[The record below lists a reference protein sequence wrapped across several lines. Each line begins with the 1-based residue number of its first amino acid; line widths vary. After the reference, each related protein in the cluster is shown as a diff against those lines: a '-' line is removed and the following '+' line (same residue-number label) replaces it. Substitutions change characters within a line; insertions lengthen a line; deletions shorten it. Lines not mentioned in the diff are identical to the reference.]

1 MPVRVRFPFATEG
14 GCMAQPI
21 SIHWLRRVCFSLALL
36 MLAGLA
42 GPVAHAD
49 ESRQI
54 RSGDFIVEID
64 VRAQTNLIHHLDC
77 LSGQATCTKELFEEL
92 WRKRLGL
99 DDGDK
104 AALEAWRK
112 LREQAQID
120 SGSDL
125 VETVSSPVPLTA
137 GSGSTWTKIRH
148 AGYLAPSRDTLK
160 KAWRPLVSDE
170 SLRAHLEILE
180 RFRPR
185 FLSWWRDSQRSAK
198 MLIPQIEAAMLKA
211 RGPELLRQAS
221 RFLGAEL
228 GERRVF
234 VHLIVQPVSQSRRSR
249 AEIVDGHMVVEVK
262 PGEEATDRVP
272 VIIHE
277 LAHHVWAR
285 VPVSRK
291 AMVATEMLRAGRD
304 GVAAWNLFD
313 EVQATVIGNMLASR
327 NAVAAARYKAMLDR
341 PMAFYAD
348 EAIDAG
354 ARASFGLF
362 EAALAGDGVMDGAFV
377 QAFVAALR
385 RDLRAMF
392 DTPMLLL
399 RNVAVNIDEP
409 ASGWID
415 GLAMGVR
422 AWGLWTY
429 APLGDEGF
437 TQALERFPA
446 MSAAVFVREDQLEKL
461 VPVTRVLGASVE
473 ALRGALGTSRGVA
486 VIADRTPY
494 AIAVIFLV
502 RDPAVMDKLT
512 AAVASCPLKSG
523 VCARVP

>member
-1 MPVRVRFPFATEG
+1 MP
-14 GCMAQPI
+14 QPA
-21 SIHWLRRVCFSLALL
+21 SGHWLRSLAFSAGLVV
-36 MLAGLA
+36 LAGLTV
-42 GPVAHAD
+42 PVAQSD

-77 LSGQATCTKELFEEL
+77 LSGEASCTKELFEQL
-92 WRKRLGL
+92 WRGRLGL
-99 DDGDK
+99 DDADR

-112 LREQAQID
+112 QREQAQIG
-120 SGSDL
+120 SGSGL
-125 VETVSSPVPLTA
+125 EENVSSPVPLIA
-137 GSGSTWTKIRH
+137 GSGATWTKIRH
-148 AGYLAPSRDTLK
+148 AGFLSPSRGALK
-160 KAWRPLVSDE
+160 KAWQPLLAGE
-170 SLRAHLEILE
+170 SVRVQLEILE

-185 FLSWWRDSQRSAK
+185 FLSWWKDSQRAATD
-198 MLIPQIEAAMLKA
+198 MLPQLEAAMQKA
-211 RGPELLRQAS
+211 RGPELLGQAT

-234 VHLIVQPVSQSRRSR
+234 VHLIVQPASQSGQSR

-262 PGEEATDRVP
+262 PGEAATDRVP

-285 VPVSRK
+285 VPITRK
-291 AMVATEMLRAGRD
+291 AMVATEMLRFRRD
-304 GVAAWNLFD
+304 GVSAWNLFD
-313 EVQATVIGNMLASR
+313 EVQATVIGNMLAGR
-327 NAVAAARYKAMLDR
+327 NVETAARYRAMLER

-348 EAIDAG
+348 KAIDAG

-377 QAFVAALR
+377 QAFVGALR

-399 RNVAVNIDEP
+399 RHVAVNLDDP
-409 ASGWID
+409 ASAWVG
-415 GLAMGVR
+415 GLAMGVG

-429 APLGDEGF
+429 APVGDGEF
-437 TQALERFPA
+437 AQLLERFPA

-461 VPVTRVLGASVE
+461 EPLTRVLGTRVQ
-473 ALRGALGTSRGVA
+473 ALRDALGTSRGVG
-486 VIADRTPY
+486 VIADRTPD
-494 AIAVIFLV
+494 AIAVILVV
-502 RDPAVMDKLT
+502 RDPAVMDKLS
-512 AAVASCPLKSG
+512 AAVASCPLKAG
-523 VCARVP
+523 VCVRVP

>member
-1 MPVRVRFPFATEG
+1 
-14 GCMAQPI
+14 MAQPI
-21 SIHWLRRVCFSLALL
+21 CSHWLFGLGLIIALFLL
-36 MLAGLA
+36 MGVSSA
-42 GPVAHAD
+42 VSHAD

-77 LSGQATCTKELFEEL
+77 LSDQATCTKELFDDL

-99 DDGDK
+99 DAGDT

-112 LREQAQID
+112 LREQSQIE

-125 VETVSSPVPLTA
+125 EETVSSPVPLTA
-137 GSGSTWTKIRH
+137 GAGSTWTKIRH
-148 AGYLAPSRDTLK
+148 AGYLAPSRDALK
-160 KAWRPLVSDE
+160 KAWRPLVSEE
-170 SLRAHLEILE
+170 SLRAQLEIME

-185 FLSWWRDSQRSAK
+185 FLSWWKDSQRAAKALLPQLESA
-198 MLIPQIEAAMLKA
+198 MQKA
-211 RGPELLRQAS
+211 RGPELLGQAT

-234 VHLIVQPVSQSRRSR
+234 VHLIVQPVSKSRQSR

-291 AMVATEMLRAGRD
+291 ALVATEMLRAGRD

-327 NAVAAARYKAMLDR
+327 NVETATRYRAMLER

-354 ARASFGLF
+354 ARASVGLF
-362 EAALAGDGVMDGAFV
+362 EVALAGDGVMDSAFV
-377 QAFVAALR
+377 QAFVGALR
-385 RDLRAMF
+385 RDLRSMF

-399 RNVAVNIDEP
+399 RNVAVNIDDP
-409 ASGWID
+409 ASGWVD
-415 GLAMGVR
+415 GLATGVR

-429 APLGDEGF
+429 APLGEDGF
-437 TQALERFPA
+437 TRALERFPA
-446 MSAAVFVREDQLEKL
+446 MSAAVFVREDQLEKIAPMAL
-461 VPVTRVLGASVE
+461 VLGTSVQ
-473 ALRGALGTSRGVA
+473 ALRGALGPSRGVA
-486 VIADRTPY
+486 VIADRTPD
-494 AIAVIFLV
+494 AIAVVFVV
-502 RDPAVMDKLT
+502 RDPSVMDKLT
-512 AAVASCPLKSG
+512 AAVASCLLQAG
-523 VCARVP
+523 VCVRVP

>member
-1 MPVRVRFPFATEG
+1 
-14 GCMAQPI
+14 
-21 SIHWLRRVCFSLALL
+21 
-36 MLAGLA
+36 
-42 GPVAHAD
+42 
-49 ESRQI
+49 
-54 RSGDFIVEID
+54 
-64 VRAQTNLIHHLDC
+64 
-77 LSGQATCTKELFEEL
+77 
-92 WRKRLGL
+92 
-99 DDGDK
+99 
-104 AALEAWRK
+104 
-112 LREQAQID
+112 
-120 SGSDL
+120 
-125 VETVSSPVPLTA
+125 
-137 GSGSTWTKIRH
+137 
-148 AGYLAPSRDTLK
+148 
-160 KAWRPLVSDE
+160 
-170 SLRAHLEILE
+170 
-180 RFRPR
+180 
-185 FLSWWRDSQRSAK
+185 
-198 MLIPQIEAAMLKA
+198 
-211 RGPELLRQAS
+211 
-221 RFLGAEL
+221 
-228 GERRVF
+228 
-234 VHLIVQPVSQSRRSR
+234 
-249 AEIVDGHMVVEVK
+249 
-262 PGEEATDRVP
+262 
-272 VIIHE
+272 
-277 LAHHVWAR
+277 
-285 VPVSRK
+285 
-291 AMVATEMLRAGRD
+291 
-304 GVAAWNLFD
+304 
-313 EVQATVIGNMLASR
+313 
-327 NAVAAARYKAMLDR
+327 MLDR